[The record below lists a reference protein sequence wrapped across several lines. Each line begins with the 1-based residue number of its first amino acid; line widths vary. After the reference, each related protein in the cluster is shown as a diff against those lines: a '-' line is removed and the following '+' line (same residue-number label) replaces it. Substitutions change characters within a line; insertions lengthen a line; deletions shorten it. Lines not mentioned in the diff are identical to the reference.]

1 MQTSSPPI
9 KGPHVMTGKVVGY
22 HPDIPEGTYTVK
34 YCGYETG
41 QSWNS
46 KKVKV
51 NFAIVE
57 GEYAGIPLARYYNA
71 VHIYDPIGPGGHFD
85 VGDRCHLL
93 KEFRSLLP
101 DVPSI
106 SEVDL
111 ELYQDKPI
119 RVQVETINK
128 TGTGED
134 LASSNQYS
142 VIRKLIEIIPT
153 SYD

>member
-1 MQTSSPPI
+1 MSATSA
-9 KGPHVMTGKVVGY
+9 KGEDVMTGKVVGY

-57 GEYAGIPLARYYNA
+57 GEYEGIPLARYYNA
-71 VHIYDPIGPGGHFD
+71 IHIYDPIGPGGHFD

-101 DVPSI
+101 NVRSTNEI
-106 SEVDL
+106 ELDL
-111 ELYQDKPI
+111 YHDKLI

-128 TGTGED
+128 TGTGEV
-134 LASSNQYS
+134 LTASNQYS
-142 VIRKLIEIIPT
+142 IIRKLIEIIPT
-153 SYD
+153 SYA